1 MLLRIQTIEG
11 YAAVDALRKGLK
23 GNCYF
28 VIKPDY
34 NEPSSVAFWVRF
46 YQSSYQL
53 IRGEISPQQHFIINN
68 GNNYLLNDS

>member
-46 YQSSYQL
+46 LSTL
-53 IRGEISPQQHFIINN
+53 ISANPCEKCFHLKSTN
-68 GNNYLLNDS
+68 